1 MTSSFV
7 ITIHDTKIQEAKYI
21 EVEIEREKDRVT
33 GVLWIVWR
41 NWVEIILV
49 NSVSEVLVPRE
60 PLGSARFHVFVTLLR

>member
-7 ITIHDTKIQEAKYI
+7 ITIHDIKIQEAKYM
-21 EVEIEREKDRVT
+21 EVKTEREKDRAT

-49 NSVSEVLVPRE
+49 NSVLEVLVPRE
-60 PLGSARFHVFVTLLR
+60 PFGFTRFHVFVTLLR